1 MAMINLIS
9 TLDLALLIGA
19 GSAILIGAAI
29 FFLTG
34 IYHVKEDYEVIIEK
48 AGEYYTTL
56 TVGNHYK
63 MPIVY
68 QRVGS
73 YCVAPQVRVYN
84 TKVGNKL
91 SITFQIEDTKKFH
104 YCGLKF
110 ETIMAVIEKENSEID
125 LTVLQNSFAK
135 YGLKFINIKKADY

>member
-1 MAMINLIS
+1 MINLIS
-9 TLDLALLIGA
+9 DLDIALLIGTGA
-19 GSAILIGAAI
+19 ALVIGAAI

-34 IYHVKEDYEVIIEK
+34 IYHVKQDYEVIIEK

-56 TVGNHYK
+56 RSGNHYK
-63 MPIVY
+63 MPLVY
-68 QRVGS
+68 QRVGY
-73 YCVAPQVRVYN
+73 YCVAPQIRVYN

-91 SITFQIEDTKKFH
+91 SITYQIEDTKKFH

-110 ETIMAVIEKENSEID
+110 ETIMAVIEKENNEIN
-125 LTVLQNSFAK
+125 LIVLQNSFAK